1 MAELLKK
8 LHIKRG
14 TDVQTAKIYS
24 TTAEAGIEYI
34 FAKVDGV
41 DAYICLGAT
50 NDERATKG
58 RILKN
63 GETKAILNSGKPPY
77 TEQSWTTAG
86 TYTWTCPAGVTRV
99 RVAVCG
105 GGGGGRVSYFPH
117 GRAGSG
123 GTSSVQSGSTVKIQA
138 TGGAGAYTY
147 YRTIQDNDN
156 NWTGHFATAG
166 TGGTPNGNSG
176 GERNSPDGT
185 STSGTAPGGAGFAL
199 AFTQNSGGYGQGG
212 SATVNSYRGGVGG
225 GGSGG
230 YDTNYIDVTPLET
243 LTIIVGAGGSGAVG
257 GNSGASGFVFIAY
270 GGDI

>member
-1 MAELLKK
+1 MDNNLISNILQLERTNLIRGGTGNSYASFELK
-8 LHIKRG
+8 LQLHGQVSNPYTVSVKQNYKASTIINV
-14 TDVQTAKIYS
+14 DVPA
-24 TTAEAGIEYI
+24 
-34 FAKVDGV
+34 
-41 DAYICLGAT
+41 
-50 NDERATKG
+50 
-58 RILKN
+58 
-63 GETKAILNSGKPPY
+63 Y

-86 TYTWTCPAGVTRV
+86 TYTFTVPAGVTRI

-105 GGGGGRVSYFPH
+105 GGGRVSYSPY

-147 YRTIQDNDN
+147 TRTMQDNDN
-156 NWTGHFATAG
+156 NWDGYFATAG

-176 GERNSPDGT
+176 GERNSSNGL
-185 STSGTAPGGAGFAL
+185 SVSGTASGGAGFAL

-212 SATVNSYRGGVGG
+212 SATANPHRGGGVGG

-230 YDTNYIDVTPLET
+230 YNTNYISVTTLET

-257 GNSGASGFVFIAY
+257 GNSGASGFVLIAY
-270 GGDI
+270 GQGIE